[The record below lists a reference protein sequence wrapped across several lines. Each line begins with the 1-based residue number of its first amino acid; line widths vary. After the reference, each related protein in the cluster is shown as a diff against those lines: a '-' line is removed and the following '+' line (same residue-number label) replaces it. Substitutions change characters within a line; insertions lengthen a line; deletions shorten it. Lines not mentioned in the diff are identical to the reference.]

1 MATATPVHPSTPTY
15 EAGLIPVGVYD
26 QMNGVT
32 AVLGRDLHEFLEVKT
47 AYKDWFPRMV
57 SYGFTEGQDYV
68 LKKELVLSTGRNRRY
83 EQLNHI
89 MTLDMAKEV
98 AMIQRTERGKQ
109 ARQYFIEIEKAYRE
123 QERRHPALPQNYVE
137 ALEALVASER
147 SRAAL
152 EDYTEKL
159 EDRVEVM
166 EPKAEAYDAWIDGSG
181 AYLVGTVAKILN
193 PEGTN
198 TIGQNRLFK
207 FLRDEGVLIKSGN
220 RKNMPVQSYI
230 KHFAVKTK
238 LIKNFDGST
247 RVQAT
252 TFVRPSGVE
261 FIANRLRN
269 AGYAV

>member
-1 MATATPVHPSTPTY
+1 MATATPVHPSTPSY
-15 EAGLIPVGVYD
+15 EAGLIPIGVSD
-26 QMNGVT
+26 EMNGTT
-32 AVLGRDLHEFLEVKT
+32 AVLGRDLHEFLEIGRDYST
-47 AYKDWFPRMV
+47 WFAKMV
-57 SYGFTEGQDYV
+57 SYGFVAGQDFTPQSG
-68 LKKELVLSTGRNRRY
+68 ENSGTSGRGRRKID
-83 EQLNHI
+83 HI

-98 AMIQRTERGKQ
+98 AMIQRTSKGKQ

-123 QERRHPALPQNYVE
+123 QERRNPALPQNYVE

-152 EDYTEKL
+152 ENYTEKL

-207 FLRDEGVLIKSGN
+207 FLRDEGVLIKTGN
-220 RKNMPVQSYI
+220 RRNMPIQSYI

-238 LIKNFDGST
+238 LVEQYDGST

>member
-15 EAGLIPVGVYD
+15 EVGLIPVGVYD

-32 AVLGRDLHEFLEVKT
+32 AVLGRDLHEFLEVKDHYAT
-47 AYKDWFPRMV
+47 WFSRV
-57 SYGFTEGQDYV
+57 LAYGFVAGQDFIAESR
-68 LKKELVLSTGRNRRY
+68 KTPGSPGRPRTD
-83 EQLNHI
+83 HI

-98 AMIQRTERGKQ
+98 AMIQRTEKGRQ
-109 ARQYFIEIEKAYRE
+109 ARQYFIQIEKAYRE
-123 QERRHPALPQNYVE
+123 QERRTPALPQNYVE

-152 EDYTEKL
+152 ESYTEKL

>member
-15 EAGLIPVGVYD
+15 EAGLIPVGVSD
-26 QMNGVT
+26 EMNGVT
-32 AVLGRDLHEFLEVKT
+32 AVLGRDLHEFLGLESNYT
-47 AYKDWFPRMV
+47 TWFNRME
-57 SYGFTEGQDYV
+57 SYGFVAGQDFIP
-68 LKKELVLSTGRNRRY
+68 KKEESAGGRPKI
-83 EQLNHI
+83 NHI

-98 AMIQRTERGKQ
+98 AMIQRTKKGKQ

-123 QERRHPALPQNYVE
+123 QERRNPALPQNYVE
-137 ALEALVASER
+137 ALEALVTSEKQRAS
-147 SRAAL
+147 L
-152 EDYTEKL
+152 EIYTEKL
-159 EDRVEVM
+159 EDRVEIM

-220 RKNMPVQSYI
+220 RKNMPVQTYI